1 MTIRGS
7 ASSFEFRK
15 RLGKERTKQVF
26 RKQAERELAVR
37 QNAVGIELSF
47 ESLQVAV
54 ECLASTDR
62 VTVQFLV
69 DCPKLLVSQAS
80 SLAIGIGGVEPVLVL
95 MIDQCCFAFDEF

>member
-37 QNAVGIELSF
+37 QNAVGIELS
-47 ESLQVAV
+47 
-54 ECLASTDR
+54 
-62 VTVQFLV
+62 
-69 DCPKLLVSQAS
+69 
-80 SLAIGIGGVEPVLVL
+80 VEPLQLVKTSIKMEGRARMSSPYSVLESWMTAAVVHRIE
-95 MIDQCCFAFDEF
+95 MDAAWHP